1 MGVKFPQFLNIKKG
15 LIMKDTIIAI
25 LFGIVGALLLVEWAV
40 GCGEAYIDSKGIT
53 HTSQCVFINR

>member
-1 MGVKFPQFLNIKKG
+1 
-15 LIMKDTIIAI
+15 MKDTIIAI

-40 GCGEAYIDSKGIT
+40 GCGETYTDSKGIT